1 MDVLIWT
8 IGTVVCS
15 RIERVKQFR
24 SPIVPKWDSPPLTP
38 AGVMAV
44 LLDGDS
50 GPILTE
56 HGLKLVH
63 ETWQTRHAA
72 LWLRQRALRD
82 ARSKGLIG
90 CWAGM
95 CTPATLQAT
104 KEAVEEAQWV
114 EQHLSDAIEWC
125 QGRKV
130 AKMPFGKFVKARGGA
145 SECVLQFFPAP
156 VALPEVD
163 AAHPIGAPDPISA
176 RPTSKRLPRSSTSPS
191 RLSLR
196 NRAASHPSYLVLPR
210 FIKTSPRPK
219 RKSDSARLC
228 TPKRPT
234 STSAS
239 RPSKAACGTTRTSRA
254 RTRRP

>member
-1 MDVLIWT
+1 MADLLIYMVGCGIT
-8 IGTVVCS
+8 RS
-15 RIERVKQFR
+15 MERVRQFR

-38 AGVMAV
+38 AGLVAV

-50 GPILTE
+50 GPVLTE

-72 LWLRQRALRD
+72 LSLRQRALHD

-104 KEAVEEAQWV
+104 KEAAEEAQWV

-130 AKMPFGKFVKARGGA
+130 AKMPLGKMVKARRGA
-145 SECVLQFFPAP
+145 SE
-156 VALPEVD
+156 
-163 AAHPIGAPDPISA
+163 
-176 RPTSKRLPRSSTSPS
+176 
-191 RLSLR
+191 
-196 NRAASHPSYLVLPR
+196 
-210 FIKTSPRPK
+210 
-219 RKSDSARLC
+219 
-228 TPKRPT
+228 
-234 STSAS
+234 
-239 RPSKAACGTTRTSRA
+239 
-254 RTRRP
+254 